1 MNFILNYKLST
12 DTKFKHITAFKVAFV
27 PFISLIIISFGF
39 WIFLETMYGFF
50 LSSMLRTINLK
61 GLFYKQILSDLKS
74 YTPLFF
80 LYFIFLYV
88 IGFYL
93 ANLLLRSFR
102 KIGKF
107 SVKLM
112 EDPSAEFKL
121 STLEKREYLMRFAK
135 LFFEYMVDCRGSG
148 VVLKSEIPM
157 KFWNIRG
164 VVFDYL
170 HYLIYVLLLF
180 VITIVTTIGLDFV
193 SKDIYQ
199 KVTNFAVD
207 VLQIKQS
214 HMLFF
219 STQQELLSSIV
230 MVTTVTMVLVYFII
244 ANNLFA
250 KTNGVTY
257 AYFRTLKEIIQGN
270 WEERISLRYGDPGAI
285 DSEFV
290 NQLIDSVD
298 EEIDELVELEE
309 TIDADNEDDGKID
322 FSDMAESP
330 ESALQDDYGIN
341 NEAVVLELESPPPLP
356 PIPVKNEK

>member
-1 MNFILNYKLST
+1 MNIIYDLKLSN
-12 DTKFKHITAFKVAFV
+12 DTKFKHVTAFKVAFV

-50 LSSMLRTINLK
+50 LSSMINTLNLK
-61 GLFYKQILSDLKS
+61 EMFYKQILSDLKN
-74 YTPLFF
+74 YIPLLL
-80 LYFIFLYV
+80 LYFVFLYV

-93 ANLLLRSFR
+93 ANLLLRSFK

-107 SVKLM
+107 AAQLTD
-112 EDPSAEFKL
+112 EPNAEFKL
-121 STLEKREYLMRFAK
+121 STLEKREYLMRFAQ
-135 LFFEYMVDCRGSG
+135 LFFDYIAESRGAG

-157 KFWNIRG
+157 KFWNIKG

-180 VITIVTTIGLDFV
+180 VITIVTTLGLDYM
-193 SKDIYQ
+193 SKDVYQ
-199 KVTNFAVD
+199 KITNFAVE
-207 VLQIKQS
+207 VLQIKQN

-230 MVTTVTMVLVYFII
+230 MVTMVTMVLVYFII

-257 AYFRTLKEIIQGN
+257 AYFRTLKDMIHGN
-270 WEERISLRYGDPGAI
+270 WEERINLRYGDPGA
-285 DSEFV
+285 DDAKFV
-290 NQLIDSVD
+290 NQLIDFVE

-309 TIDADNEDDGKID
+309 IIAADKDEGDAVD

-330 ESALQDDYGIN
+330 ETGLQEEDVIHHDGL
-341 NEAVVLELESPPPLP
+341 AVLELESPPPLP
-356 PIPVKNEK
+356 PIPNKK